1 MRTILLHYH
10 LFKNAGTSLDHLL
23 QANFADQWVTREFP
37 GQNNTAQVRQWIED
51 TPDAVAFSSHTMM
64 GPLPQ
69 VPGVR
74 ILSVMLLRDPIAR
87 IRSAYRFE
95 HKQVSD
101 GFGAV
106 LARHTSYDGY
116 VRVRLAM
123 PWDRQCRSFQTW
135 RLASL
140 VPGEASELERAK
152 QATERLSLVGRVEAF
167 DGFLEQ
173 LQALVEPVYPDFRLN
188 SVHSNRSDAM
198 TSKTTQDDP
207 DLLNLLQEANADDL
221 SLLAD
226 YPRCGTVFAQSPN
239 KVEQHPL
246 TGVSVDKSGESE

>member
-23 QANFADQWVTREFP
+23 QENFADQWVTREFA
-37 GQNNTAQVRQWIED
+37 GQNNTAQVRKWIED

-69 VPGVR
+69 VPGVQ
-74 ILSVMLLRDPIAR
+74 IISMMLLRDPISR

-140 VPGEASELERAK
+140 VPGEGSELERAK
-152 QATERLSLVGRVEAF
+152 EAVDRLSLVGRVEAF
-167 DGFLEQ
+167 DDFLEQ
-173 LQALVEPVYPDFRLN
+173 LQALVEPVYPDFKLAA
-188 SVHSNRSDAM
+188 VHSNRSDALK
-198 TSKTTQDDP
+198 SKTAKTDP
-207 DLLNLLQEANADDL
+207 DLQSLLQEANADDL
-221 SLLAD
+221 TLLD
-226 YPRCGTVFAQSPN
+226 LMTNPDPHSKSDMAQSDMAEPD
-239 KVEQHPL
+239 EPQ
-246 TGVSVDKSGESE
+246 

>member
-140 VPGEASELERAK
+140 VPGEGSELDRAK
-152 QATERLSLVGRVEAF
+152 EAVTRLSLVGRVEGF
-167 DGFLEQ
+167 DSFLSD
-173 LQALVEPVYPDFRLN
+173 LHAMLEPVYPDFKLA
-188 SVHSNRSDAM
+188 SVHSNRSGEVK
-198 TSKTTQDDP
+198 SKTAHDDP
-207 DLLNLLQEANADDL
+207 DLQSLLQKANADDL
-221 SLLAD
+221 ALLD
-226 YPRCGTVFAQSPN
+226 YAGTECKNMNSRMVDSNLPR
-239 KVEQHPL
+239 
-246 TGVSVDKSGESE
+246 

>member
-140 VPGEASELERAK
+140 VPGEGSELDRAK
-152 QATERLSLVGRVEAF
+152 EAVNRLSLVGRVEGF
-167 DGFLEQ
+167 DSFLSD
-173 LQALVEPVYPDFRLN
+173 LHAMLEPVYPDFKLA
-188 SVHSNRSDAM
+188 SVHSNRSGEVK
-198 TSKTTQDDP
+198 SKTAHDDP
-207 DLLNLLQEANADDL
+207 ELTDLLQKANADDL
-221 SLLAD
+221 ALI
-226 YPRCGTVFAQSPN
+226 
-239 KVEQHPL
+239 EHL
-246 TGVSVDKSGESE
+246 TQMQTTASALETSDETG

>member
-74 ILSVMLLRDPIAR
+74 IISMMLLRDPVAR

-123 PWDRQCRSFQTW
+123 PWDRQCRNFQTW

-140 VPGEASELERAK
+140 VPEEGSELERAE
-152 QATERLSLVGRVEAF
+152 QAVNRLSLVGRIEAF
-167 DGFLEQ
+167 DDFLSE
-173 LQALVEPVYPDFRLN
+173 LQALVEPVYPDFKLAA
-188 SVHSNRSDAM
+188 VHSNRSDSVK
-198 TSKTTQDDP
+198 SKTAQDDP
-207 DLLNLLQEANADDL
+207 DLDALLNDANADDL
-221 SLLAD
+221 ALI
-226 YPRCGTVFAQSPN
+226 
-239 KVEQHPL
+239 EHL
-246 TGVSVDKSGESE
+246 TQMQTTASASETSDETG